1 MHLIAKVCELTK
13 NHIVT
18 GPEVV
23 VTIGGRIAPR
33 FFKNGK
39 ENNSS
44 TSNRQSRLESFQ
56 DFLIEVDMKPRM
68 HLNSGNKHFFTK

>member
-1 MHLIAKVCELTK
+1 MSIAPNCKSVRT

-23 VTIGGRIAPR
+23 VALSVELPPD

-39 ENNSS
+39 ENKSRA
-44 TSNRQSRLESFQ
+44 SNRQSRLESFQ
-56 DFLIEVDMKPRM
+56 DFLIEVDMKQRM
-68 HLNSGNKHFFTK
+68 HLVRWNIGFLH